1 MPKSIRIAALQSG
14 LNFKLVE
21 NKPLI
26 ALITSGFGAVS
37 IRKAGETMGVSSS
50 HTFVVLISTMLQ
62 EEKVTWLC
70 IGV

>member
-1 MPKSIRIAALQSG
+1 MPKSFRITALRSG

-21 NKPLI
+21 NKPVI
-26 ALITSGFGAVS
+26 ALIASGFGAVS
-37 IRKAGETMGVSSS
+37 ILKTGETIGVSLP
-50 HTFVVLISTMLQ
+50 HTLVVLISTMLQ